1 MTFYHKTVRY
11 NLSKIEVDS
20 YRPTKK
26 GINCTFG
33 DYDFK
38 NNEVT
43 VFYSCSDNPLLAPEE
58 RRTMEDIEEEISRL
72 EPRIVR
78 ESHCDLNLPFKY
90 AMKFILDH
98 HALDRQFDHLRSK
111 AVMVNQ
117 VRIPKF
123 ELKEVNRYYEKQG
136 IKALDENQEIFTE
149 GEVIFR

>member
-33 DYDFK
+33 DYDFE

-43 VFYSCSDNPLLAPEE
+43 VYYSCSDNPLLAPDE
-58 RRTMEDIEEEISRL
+58 RRTIDDIEEEVSRL

-90 AMKFILDH
+90 GIKFILDH
-98 HALDRQFDHLRSK
+98 HALDKQFDYFRSK
-111 AVMVNQ
+111 AVMTNKIKIPKIELREVNQ
-117 VRIPKF
+117 
-123 ELKEVNRYYEKQG
+123 YYEKQG
-136 IKALDENQEIFTE
+136 MKALDESQEEFTM
-149 GEVIFR
+149 GEVIVK